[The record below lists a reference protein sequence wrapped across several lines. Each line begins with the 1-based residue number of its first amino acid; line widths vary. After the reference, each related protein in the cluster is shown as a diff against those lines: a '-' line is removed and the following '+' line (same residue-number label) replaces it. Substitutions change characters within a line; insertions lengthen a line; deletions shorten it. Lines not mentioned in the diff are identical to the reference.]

1 MEYWDLYN
9 KDRKKLNKTSKRGEK
24 LKDGEYHLV
33 VNVWIKNSKNE
44 YLITQRAENR
54 SFAFMWECTG
64 GSALSG
70 EESIDAAIREAKEEL
85 GITIQKENGTLIGST
100 LRYYKNCPDILDV
113 WVFIADINVEDVM
126 IQEEEVNDV
135 MWASAEEIRK
145 LYTDGKFEA
154 NAFFEEVL
162 DSDKNEEI
170 YYIGFNANNA
180 ICNENFFAGSITLYP
195 TKEKGNIFYSDK
207 LIEDTKSDKFMEEYK
222 QYVYESAK
230 RIQEKNPNAKFICFN
245 EKIRKLCKDM
255 NDINIIRSND
265 GKVIDYLNNKFE
277 TRELFKNEVPILDYV
292 WLDGNELDY
301 ESIKLKFNAET
312 FVVQAETG
320 AGGDTTYIVN
330 SKKELENIKDKN
342 TRYCISK
349 YLKHTPLNITL
360 IVGDSDTIFLPIS
373 TQLILLTDNKFKYVG
388 GDFIHSGLLDKN
400 VINKVNEYSNKIAN
414 KVKNMGYR
422 GILGIDYIL
431 CKNKDVLFMEI
442 NPRFQASSFLISQHL
457 EKYCTSSI
465 AKLHYQALLGKRM
478 NKIYIENISNSFV
491 NCNNKFSFD
500 KLKENSIVDKGYFEA
515 NQSSVYRKI
524 FDYSVLDEDEFEQI
538 AKNGNLC

>member
-1 MEYWDLYN
+1 MECWDLYN
-9 KDRKKLNKTSKRGEK
+9 KDRKKLNKTVKRGEK

-70 EESIDAAIREAKEEL
+70 EESINAAIREAKEEL
-85 GITIQKENGTLIGST
+85 GITIQKESGTLIGST
-100 LRYYKNCPDILDV
+100 LRYYENCPDILDV
-113 WVFIADINVEDVM
+113 WIFKADINVEDVT

-145 LYTDGKFEA
+145 LYADGKFEA

-162 DSDKNEEI
+162 DLDNNEEI
-170 YYIGFNANNA
+170 YYIGFNANNT
-180 ICNENFFAGSITLYP
+180 ICNENFFTGSITLYP
-195 TKEKGNIFYSDK
+195 IKESGNIFYSDK
-207 LIEDTKSDKFMEEYK
+207 LIEDTKSDKFMEKYKEYI
-222 QYVYESAK
+222 YESVK
-230 RIQEKNPNAKFICFN
+230 SIQNKNKNAKFICFN
-245 EKIRKLCKDM
+245 AKIRKLCEEM

-292 WLDGNELDY
+292 WLHGSELDY

-320 AGGDTTYIVN
+320 AGGDTTYLVN
-330 SKKELENIKDKN
+330 SKEDLENIKDKN

-360 IVGDSDTIFLPIS
+360 IVGDSDIIFLPIS
-373 TQLILLTDNKFKYVG
+373 TQLILLTDNRFKYVG
-388 GDFIHSGLLDKN
+388 GDFIHSGQLDIN
-400 VINKVNEYSNKIAN
+400 VINKVNEYSARIIS
-414 KVKNMGYR
+414 KVKDIGYR

-431 CKNKDVLFMEI
+431 CENGDVLFMEI
-442 NPRFQASSFLISQHL
+442 NPRFQASSFLISQYL

-465 AKLHYQALLGKRM
+465 AKLHYQALSGKRI
-478 NKIYIENISNSFV
+478 NKIYIENINNSFV
-491 NCNNKFSFD
+491 NCNNKLPFD
-500 KLKENSIVDKGYFEA
+500 NLEENSIIYNGYFDL
-515 NQSSVYRKI
+515 NQTSVYRKI
-524 FDYSVLDEDEFEQI
+524 FDDSVLTKDEFEQI
-538 AKNGNLC
+538 A